1 MRPGPG
7 RPRNTELDD
16 SILRAAQA
24 ELARHGYQ
32 AMSVSA
38 IADSAG
44 TTRQA
49 IYRRWPS
56 KADLATAAIAAL
68 AHTVEHETASDPFA
82 ALVAELTDFARG
94 VARPDGLPMVGTMLL
109 GAADPDLA
117 RLYRQ
122 RVVAPRRQRL
132 RAILTAAR
140 DAGQLH
146 ADADIDTAVP
156 MLTGSWYAT
165 ALAGRTPPHD
175 WPRRA
180 ATLLWRALGGHPPD
194 ERP

>member
-1 MRPGPG
+1 VVVHRGPG
-7 RPRNTELDD
+7 RPRDAELDD
-16 SILRAAQA
+16 VILRTAQA
-24 ELARHGYQ
+24 HLARHGYA

-38 IADSAG
+38 IAAEAG

-49 IYRRWPS
+49 VYRRFPT

-68 AHTVEHETASDPFA
+68 AGPAPSTDGAGGPFE
-82 ALVAELTDFARG
+82 ALVAELAHFARG

-109 GAADPDLA
+109 GGADPELV

-122 RVVAPRRQRL
+122 RVVAPRRTHL

-140 DAGQLH
+140 DAGLID
-146 ADADIDTAVP
+146 ADADIDLAVP

-165 ALAGRTPPHD
+165 ALAGRTPPRN
-175 WPRRA
+175 WPRRT
-180 ATLLWRALGGHPPD
+180 ATLIWRALGGRPD
-194 ERP
+194 

>member
-1 MRPGPG
+1 MARGPG
-7 RPRNTELDD
+7 RPRDAELDD
-16 SILRAAQA
+16 VILRTAQSH
-24 ELARHGYQ
+24 LARDGYA

-38 IADSAG
+38 IAADAG

-49 IYRRWPS
+49 LYRRWPT

-68 AHTVEHETASDPFA
+68 RRPAPPGAERDPFDG
-82 ALVAELTDFARG
+82 LVAELTDFARG

-109 GAADPDLA
+109 GSVDPELL

-122 RVVAPRRQRL
+122 RVVAPRRSRL

-140 DAGQLH
+140 DAGLLD

-156 MLTGSWYAT
+156 MLTGSFYAT
-165 ALAGRTPPHD
+165 ALAGGPPGPD
-175 WPRRA
+175 WPRRTA
-180 ATLLWRALGGHPPD
+180 AVVWRALGG
-194 ERP
+194 RLR